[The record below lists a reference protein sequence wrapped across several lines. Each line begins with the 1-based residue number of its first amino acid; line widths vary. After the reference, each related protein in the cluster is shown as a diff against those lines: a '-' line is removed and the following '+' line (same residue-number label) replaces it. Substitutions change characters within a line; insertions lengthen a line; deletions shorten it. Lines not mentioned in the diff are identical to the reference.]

1 MSTLI
6 KTRRMPA
13 NYLVRAGGI
22 TEIRYN
28 ATPEVIVVL
37 PGTRWLE
44 HRREREA
51 RLLAEA
57 AQMLAEAPASVEPS
71 EPVIDTELAN
81 LDFAT
86 DEGIVPELPCLPDE
100 MTEKES
106 LSWTDRMRIAT
117 TKLIRRQNPWISSL
131 RGAQADLEFSPQ
143 E

>member
-1 MSTLI
+1 MSNTEPKKTMSTLI

-13 NYLVRAGGI
+13 KYFVRAVGSPG
-22 TEIRYN
+22 IRYN

-57 AQMLAEAPASVEPS
+57 AHMLVDAPAPAEPAA
-71 EPVIDTELAN
+71 PIVPPLIDTELAD

-86 DEGIVPELPCLPDE
+86 DDEITPELACPPDE
-100 MTEKES
+100 LSDTES
-106 LSWTDRMRIAT
+106 LS
-117 TKLIRRQNPWISSL
+117 
-131 RGAQADLEFSPQ
+131 
-143 E
+143 